1 MAEKVLAKIALAKI
15 RLKAFSSSKKKK
27 KKKKKKYNNLRTKQT
42 KNEEKK
48 RSKNTFCSI
57 VKCED
62 GEAKA

>member
-15 RLKAFSSSKKKK
+15 RLKAFSSSKK

>member
-15 RLKAFSSSKKKK
+15 RLKAFSSSKKK